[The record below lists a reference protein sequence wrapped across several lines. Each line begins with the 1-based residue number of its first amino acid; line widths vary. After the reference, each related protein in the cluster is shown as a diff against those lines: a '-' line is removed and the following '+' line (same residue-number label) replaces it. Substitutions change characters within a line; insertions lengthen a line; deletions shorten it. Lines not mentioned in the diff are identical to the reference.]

1 MPQKQRYNEVSRF
14 SQFRN
19 NNLNFNNYEQ
29 LMIYIFNQGVFI
41 NPALV
46 EPFGLTLI
54 EVEFNRLANLVF
66 LWYNAPFFFFFIS
79 KHDQTHAGSSTWAS
93 NGGH

>member
-1 MPQKQRYNEVSRF
+1 MKFSRF
-14 SQFRN
+14 LLFIN

-29 LMIYIFNQGVFI
+29 LMIYIFYQGVFI

-54 EVEFNRLANLVF
+54 EVGFN
-66 LWYNAPFFFFFIS
+66 
-79 KHDQTHAGSSTWAS
+79 
-93 NGGH
+93 

>member
-1 MPQKQRYNEVSRF
+1 MGNRDDIDEMSSGSIMKFSRF
-14 SQFRN
+14 LLFIN

-29 LMIYIFNQGVFI
+29 LMIYIFYLGVFI

-54 EVEFNRLANLVF
+54 KVGFN
-66 LWYNAPFFFFFIS
+66 
-79 KHDQTHAGSSTWAS
+79 
-93 NGGH
+93 